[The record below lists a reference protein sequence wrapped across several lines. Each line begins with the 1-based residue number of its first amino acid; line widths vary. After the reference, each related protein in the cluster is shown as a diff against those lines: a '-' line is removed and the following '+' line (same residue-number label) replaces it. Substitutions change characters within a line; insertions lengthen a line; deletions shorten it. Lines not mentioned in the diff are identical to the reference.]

1 MKTDPILQLIGLAIF
16 LIVTSQTYYVIVPLN
31 KTSNTSLEAVATK
44 ITDTTTDTTN
54 TTTNTT
60 INTTTNA
67 IVDINLIKN
76 NYRIITSIIAGGV
89 IAIVAL
95 YFLRSLAK

>member
-1 MKTDPILQLIGLAIF
+1 MKINPILQLIGIAIF
-16 LIVTSQTYYVIVPLN
+16 LIVTSQTYYVMVPLN

-44 ITDTTTDTTN
+44 ITNATN
-54 TTTNTT
+54 ITTNTT
-60 INTTTNA
+60 IDSSTNTS
-67 IVDINLIKN
+67 VDINLIKN

-95 YFLRSLAK
+95 YFLKSLAK